1 MEQIRIFPVCRGRR
15 DLFQKL
21 VDYWDTVSYYIPVNS
36 FEDADVIWVEWAN
49 EQSVYA
55 SQKSPKKNVIV
66 RICGSEYYQEF
77 WKEWGSQIA
86 RVISINAV
94 FKTPF
99 PTIHIPN
106 FVDTEFWRSLTR
118 ERSRTIAM
126 LGDFTY
132 RKGQIG
138 LLRML
143 TERSKFF
150 EKVLLVGP
158 LKLDN
163 KGYEAEARGNIMQL
177 KYLAED
183 KGVEL
188 EIRGVQSPEDVR
200 EIINSVSFVV
210 SSSISEMCH
219 RVMQE
224 AMSCNTP
231 VLIANW
237 LGSKEVY
244 PKELIYSNAKEF
256 WSLVDNYPNIDL
268 RQYVLDHFAREVI
281 LPQIDRVIKEVAE
294 EVK

>member
-150 EKVLLVGP
+150 EKVLMVGP

-183 KGVEL
+183 QGVEL
-188 EIRGVQSPEDVR
+188 EIRDVQSPEDVR